1 MSLSQRSHVEDFL
14 GSSGQPQPRSQNGHA
29 NGGLGF
35 KLESLIDKK
44 ELPMYKDK
52 PYNYAGS
59 RRYTPFYKQKR
70 VISGALLVVIGL
82 AYWFGFRSPSTG
94 SPSTVKP
101 KLRDTNKSAWNWLSS
116 PAASAPVDWDDR
128 RERVKEAFILS
139 WDGYEQYAWGT
150 LSTIGAKL
158 SKPSPIRVS
167 RPASR
172 SKG

>member
-1 MSLSQRSHVEDFL
+1 MSLSQRSHVEDVL

-35 KLESLIDKK
+35 KLESLMDKK

-59 RRYTPFYKQKR
+59 RRYTPFYRQKR

-82 AYWFGFRSPSTG
+82 AYWFGIRSPSA
-94 SPSTVKP
+94 VKP
-101 KLRDTNKSAWNWLSS
+101 KVRDTNKSAWNWLSS
-116 PAASAPVDWDDR
+116 PAASVPVDWDDR
-128 RERVKEAFILS
+128 REKVKEAFMLS

-150 LSTIGAKL
+150 LSYGGATL

-167 RPASR
+167 RQASR
-172 SKG
+172 STS